1 VELPSFLAAVRA
13 EISPHLAFLGEIE
26 AKAGTDL
33 QAAERDL
40 AQWIA
45 GLAGDP
51 ATRNE
56 LAAIRCQLDRIE
68 QTLEKIMS
76 EDAAVQAVVAD
87 ENTQIA
93 NLTTAVTA
101 LQGLVA
107 ALQAEPPTALQPTT
121 LAALQSADAALDTI
135 ASTASA
141 DVTADT
147 PATPPAS

>member
-1 VELPSFLAAVRA
+1 MTEQPQGFWHHCCHPQHDPLACIGSQL
-13 EISPHLAFLGEIE
+13 E
-26 AKAGTDL
+26 
-33 QAAERDL
+33 
-40 AQWIA
+40 
-45 GLAGDP
+45 
-51 ATRNE
+51 
-56 LAAIRCQLDRIE
+56 AIRAQLGQMDE
-68 QTLEKIMS
+68 KLEKIMS